1 MPQIWVLIVLLI
13 AIINVVSKAS
23 QKKQQKTDQANRPS
37 QQTAQAKPRPL
48 VKAEQEE
55 EDEEEKEAEGAWP
68 RRVGPSVPLQPL
80 AKALDAKPLEAH
92 MHTPVMGVEGEG
104 TEGMDCCH
112 EYMLSDAPAA
122 PAADF
127 LPMREEEET
136 ERARALLQ
144 GVIFSE
150 ILGRR
155 PIKHYGGKR
164 T

>member
-68 RRVGPSVPLQPL
+68 RRVGPSVPFQPL

-92 MHTPVMGVEGEG
+92 MHTPVMGVEGDG

-112 EYMLSDAPAA
+112 EYMLSDAPPA

>member
-48 VKAEQEE
+48 VKAEREE
-55 EDEEEKEAEGAWP
+55 EDEEEKEAEGTWP

>member
-1 MPQIWVLIVLLI
+1 MPQIWVLIVLMI

-48 VKAEQEE
+48 VKAEREE
-55 EDEEEKEAEGAWP
+55 EDEDEKEAEGAWP